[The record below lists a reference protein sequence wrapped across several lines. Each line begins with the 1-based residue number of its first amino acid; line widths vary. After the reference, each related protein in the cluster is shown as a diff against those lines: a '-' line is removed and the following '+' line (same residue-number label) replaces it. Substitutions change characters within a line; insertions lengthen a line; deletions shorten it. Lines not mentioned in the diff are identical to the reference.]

1 MFDDDIFA
9 WWLHHEKKAIFWMMI
24 FTMSL
29 GAETTNS
36 MAIFVFQ

>member
-1 MFDDDIFA
+1 MTYLLGGFIMK
-9 WWLHHEKKAIFWMMI
+9 KKAIFWMMI